1 MTYNSS
7 FQQRATQAAK
17 AKEAALEKFRARPA
31 MDEKVAAER
40 GAARLRREAVKTQKA
55 LSKKAATATIAA
67 EAAAAAAAA
76 APPSE
81 AERKAA
87 RDARY
92 AARKRRK

>member
-17 AKEAALEKFRARPA
+17 AKEAALEQFRARPA
-31 MDEKVAAER
+31 IDEKTAAER
-40 GAARLRREAVKTQKA
+40 GAARLRREEVKTQKA
-55 LSKKAATATIAA
+55 LSKKAATAAIAA